1 MPNMSSPAK
10 PCQLPRSLAAYG
22 SPAFADILKAELGEL
37 DSQCL
42 PLQQGLRSGSASL
55 DNKLSFMLLAQQ
67 QNGDDILV
75 KLGMFY
81 SSIIAGCSCADDP
94 TPLDKVNEYCEIHV
108 RINRDTA
115 GALITLVDA

>member
-1 MPNMSSPAK
+1 MSPPAK
-10 PCQLPRSLAAYG
+10 PCHLPRSLAAYG

-42 PLQQGLRSGSASL
+42 PLQQGLRNGSTSL
-55 DNKLSFMLLAQQ
+55 DHKLSFMLLTQQ
-67 QNGDDILV
+67 QNSDHILV

-94 TPLDKVNEYCEIHV
+94 TPQDEVNEYGEIHV
-108 RINRDTA
+108 RIARDTA
-115 GALITLVDA
+115 EARISLADT